1 MDTQV
6 CPDTHGAAMDL
17 ISRIQNLIAELQQYI
32 KGLQSWGIKKANA
45 EKEYQTV
52 LAQEVLKERD
62 KGTAIGVISLT
73 VKGAREVVEKR
84 MERDIAEVMYQVAQE
99 KINVAKLELRLL
111 DSQAQREW
119 SVRE

>member
-1 MDTQV
+1 
-6 CPDTHGAAMDL
+6 MDL
-17 ISRIQNLIAELQQYI
+17 ITRIQNLIAELQQYI
-32 KGLQSWGIKKANA
+32 KGLQNWGIKKAQA
-45 EKEYQTV
+45 EKDYQTV

-62 KGTAIGVISLT
+62 KGTAIGVISLI
-73 VKGAREVVEKR
+73 VKGKREVAEKR
-84 MERDIAEVMYQVAQE
+84 MDRDIAETMYQVSQE

>member
-1 MDTQV
+1 MDIIT
-6 CPDTHGAAMDL
+6 
-17 ISRIQNLIAELQQYI
+17 RIQNLIAEIQQYI
-32 KGLQSWGIKKANA
+32 KGLQNWGIKRANA
-45 EKEYQTV
+45 EKDYQTV

-62 KGTAIGVISLT
+62 KGTAIGVISLI
-73 VKGAREVVEKR
+73 VKGKKEVAEKR
-84 MERDIAEVMYQVAQE
+84 LERDIAETMYQVSQE

>member
-1 MDTQV
+1 
-6 CPDTHGAAMDL
+6 MDL
-17 ISRIQNLIAELQQYI
+17 ITRIQNLIAELQQYI
-32 KGLQSWGIKKANA
+32 KGLQNWGIKKANA

-62 KGTAIGVISLT
+62 KGTAIGVISLI
-73 VKGAREVVEKR
+73 VKGKREVAEKR
-84 MERDIAEVMYQVAQE
+84 MDRDIAETMYQVSQE

>member
-1 MDTQV
+1 
-6 CPDTHGAAMDL
+6 MDL
-17 ISRIQNLIAELQQYI
+17 ITRIQNLITELSAYI
-32 KGLQSWGIKKANA
+32 KGLQNWGIKRANA
-45 EKEYQTV
+45 EKDYQTV

-73 VKGAREVVEKR
+73 VKGAKGVAEKR
-84 MERDIAEVMYQVAQE
+84 LERDIAEVMYQVSQE

-119 SVRE
+119 SVKE

>member
-1 MDTQV
+1 MITK
-6 CPDTHGAAMDL
+6 
-17 ISRIQNLIAELQQYI
+17 IQNLIGEIQQYI
-32 KGLQSWGIKKANA
+32 KGLQNWGIKRANA

-62 KGTAIGVISLT
+62 KGTAIGVISLI
-73 VKGAREVVEKR
+73 VKGKREVAEKR
-84 MERDIAEVMYQVAQE
+84 MERDIAETMYQVSQE

-111 DSQAQREW
+111 DSQASREW

>member
-1 MDTQV
+1 
-6 CPDTHGAAMDL
+6 MDL
-17 ISRIQNLIAELQQYI
+17 ITRIQNIVNELATYI
-32 KGLQSWGIKKANA
+32 KNLQNWGIKKANA
-45 EKEYQTV
+45 EKEYQSV

-73 VKGAREVVEKR
+73 CKGKPEVAEKR
-84 MERDIAEVMYQVAQE
+84 LERDVAEVMYQVSQE

-119 SVRE
+119 SVKE

>member
-1 MDTQV
+1 
-6 CPDTHGAAMDL
+6 MDL
-17 ISRIQNLIAELQQYI
+17 ITRIQNLIAEIQQYI
-32 KGLQSWGIKKANA
+32 KGLQNWGIKKAST
-45 EKEYQTV
+45 ERDYQSV

-62 KGTAIGVISLT
+62 KGTAIGVISLI
-73 VKGAREVVEKR
+73 VKGKKEVADKR
-84 MERDIAEVMYQVAQE
+84 MERDIAEVMYQVSQE

>member
-1 MDTQV
+1 
-6 CPDTHGAAMDL
+6 MDL
-17 ISRIQNLIAELQQYI
+17 ITRIQNLIQEISGYI
-32 KGLQSWGIKKANA
+32 KGLQNWGLKKANA

-62 KGTAIGVISLT
+62 KGTAIGIISLT
-73 VKGAREVVEKR
+73 CKGKPSVAEKR
-84 MERDIAEVMYQVAQE
+84 LERDIAEVMYQVSQE

-111 DSQAQREW
+111 DSQASREW

>member
-1 MDTQV
+1 
-6 CPDTHGAAMDL
+6 MDL
-17 ISRIQNLIAELQQYI
+17 ITRIQNLIAEIQQYI
-32 KGLQSWGIKKANA
+32 KGLQNWGLKKANA

-62 KGTAIGVISLT
+62 KGTAIGVISLV
-73 VKGAREVVEKR
+73 VKGKKEVAEKR
-84 MERDIAEVMYQVAQE
+84 MERDVAEVMYQVSQE

-119 SVRE
+119 TVKE